1 MDVGHLRLEGKRCVM
16 FETLLRDHTMLAE
29 HADINDEHQEV
40 QIASIGTQLTTEG
53 GAHELQVTS
62 AVSQAQLDAQLGIQ
76 VRESDDD
83 VSQVEVVLTDTVAYA
98 NLLADMPYRMDGEL
112 HLRGFDNAGHA
123 RDAGVLKDHAGNT
136 VVASVEFTPKFIQR
150 HGEARIQIHRAETG
164 SAQCCVGRLRA
175 TVLQSDAGRATAD
188 GRACRHSR

>member
-1 MDVGHLRLEGKRCVM
+1 M

-136 VVASVEFTPKFIQR
+136 VVASVEFTPKSTQR